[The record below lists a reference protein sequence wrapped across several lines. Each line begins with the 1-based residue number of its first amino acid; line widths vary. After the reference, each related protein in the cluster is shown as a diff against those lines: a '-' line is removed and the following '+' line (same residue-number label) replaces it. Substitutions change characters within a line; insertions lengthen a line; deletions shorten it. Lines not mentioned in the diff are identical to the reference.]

1 MKKFINVIFIFISLS
16 LFLVNCEDEHTE
28 DIQDYFKS
36 FKIEALSNPTKLSK
50 DISGT
55 IEGRKITLLL
65 PESLDLGELIVSFEH
80 QGDNVYVG
88 EKLQTSGKTPNDFSK
103 PLIYTVVTKSGARVD
118 YTIEIIKV
126 PDTENTFISFS
137 FLKENNPFLAQD
149 YIAVITGNKIEIE
162 MPSVKKGLIAT
173 FETNASEVTINN
185 VVQVNNVTVI
195 DFSSPVIYTLVSEE
209 GVKNSY
215 NIIIKWTS
223 PIPHFTI
230 TTENNADIVSK
241 DDYIYAD
248 LMIEANGWGDDFTGK
263 TRIRGRGNSTWVL
276 PKKPFRLKLD
286 EDAAIL
292 GLAEEK
298 DWILLA
304 NFIDPT
310 LMLNAVAFKI
320 GELLELKYTNH
331 VIPVDV
337 TLNGKYIGN
346 YMFTE
351 QIERSKSRVNIH
363 KKMGVLLELDINY
376 DEDYQFI
383 SNNYG
388 LPVMI
393 KDPDLSDYDQAES
406 DVLLQKIKDDFH
418 KLESEIA
425 SSSFPNNN
433 YKDLIDIE
441 SLVKY
446 LIIYNLTQNMEIN
459 HPKSTYMYK
468 DEQGKYF
475 MGPIWD
481 FDWGFDYEG
490 TFRHFG
496 SYNKPLFRN
505 LSSASK
511 GYTFFTRFIEDPEI
525 KELYKVTW
533 EKFRTEKMDSLLEYI
548 DFYADKITN
557 SQKKDY
563 QTWKSAPNYPGVT
576 TYSNKVLQLKS
587 WLEGRAYYID
597 SYVKGF

>member
-1 MKKFINVIFIFISLS
+1 M
-16 LFLVNCEDEHTE
+16 
-28 DIQDYFKS
+28 
-36 FKIEALSNPTKLSK
+36 
-50 DISGT
+50 
-55 IEGRKITLLL
+55 
-65 PESLDLGELIVSFEH
+65 
-80 QGDNVYVG
+80 
-88 EKLQTSGKTPNDFSK
+88 
-103 PLIYTVVTKSGARVD
+103 
-118 YTIEIIKV
+118 
-126 PDTENTFISFS
+126 
-137 FLKENNPFLAQD
+137 
-149 YIAVITGNKIEIE
+149 
-162 MPSVKKGLIAT
+162 
-173 FETNASEVTINN
+173 
-185 VVQVNNVTVI
+185 NNVTVI

-248 LMIEANGWGDDFTGK
+248 FMIEANGWGDDFTGK

-304 NFIDPT
+304 NYIDPT

-557 SQKKDY
+557 SQKRITRHGKVH
-563 QTWKSAPNYPGVT
+563 QTIR
-576 TYSNKVLQLKS
+576 
-587 WLEGRAYYID
+587 E
-597 SYVKGF
+597 